1 MDETDFTCGMD
12 VALTVMGGK
21 WKPLILFHLAQGT
34 QRFGELRRLVAGI
47 SEKMLIQQLREL
59 LSDGVVARH
68 DYQELPPKVEYSL
81 TQFGAGLATA
91 LAPLCAWG
99 TAHASVVASLTAR
112 RRSRSLRAASPSLEY
127 LPNGRHSYERKR
139 ALK

>member
-1 MDETDFTCGMD
+1 MDEAAFTCGMD

-21 WKPLILFHLAQGT
+21 WKPLILFHLAQGP

-59 LSDGVVARH
+59 VSDGIVSRQ
-68 DYQELPPKVEYSL
+68 DFRELPPKVEYSL
-81 TQFGAGLATA
+81 TEFGQGLATA

-99 TAHASVVASLTAR
+99 TAHLGAVASLTAR
-112 RRSRSLRAASPSLEY
+112 RRKASKQPALEQ
-127 LPNGRHSYERKR
+127 
-139 ALK
+139 A

>member
-21 WKPLILFHLAQGT
+21 WKPLILFHLAQRP
-34 QRFGELRRLVAGI
+34 QRFGELRRLVTGI

-59 LSDGVVARH
+59 ESDGIVARR
-68 DYQELPPKVEYSL
+68 DFRELPPKVEYSL
-81 TQFGAGLATA
+81 TDFGQGLATA

-99 TAHASVVASLTAR
+99 RGRARSGWLRSIRGPTASLTKKR
-112 RRSRSLRAASPSLEY
+112 CRSLSWIVRSR
-127 LPNGRHSYERKR
+127 G
-139 ALK
+139 

>member
-1 MDETDFTCGMD
+1 MDEAAFTCGMD

-21 WKPLILFHLAQGT
+21 WKPLILFHLAQGP

-59 LSDGVVARH
+59 VSDGIVSRQ
-68 DYQELPPKVEYSL
+68 DFRELPPKVEYSL
-81 TQFGAGLATA
+81 TEFGQGLATA

-99 TAHASVVASLTAR
+99 TAHIGAVASLTAR
-112 RRSRSLRAASPSLEY
+112 RRKASKQPALEQ
-127 LPNGRHSYERKR
+127 
-139 ALK
+139 A

>member
-1 MDETDFTCGMD
+1 MDEAAFTCGTD

-21 WKPLILFHLAQGT
+21 WKPLILFHLAQGP

-59 LSDGVVARH
+59 VSDGIVSRQ
-68 DYQELPPKVEYSL
+68 DFRELPPKVEYSL
-81 TQFGAGLATA
+81 TEFGQGLATA

-99 TAHASVVASLTAR
+99 TAHIGAVASLTAR
-112 RRSRSLRAASPSLEY
+112 RRKASKQPALEQ
-127 LPNGRHSYERKR
+127 
-139 ALK
+139 A

>member
-1 MDETDFTCGMD
+1 MDEAAFTCGMD

-21 WKPLILFHLAQGT
+21 WKPLILFHLAQGP

-59 LSDGVVARH
+59 VSDGIVSRQ
-68 DYQELPPKVEYSL
+68 DFRELPPKVEYSL
-81 TQFGAGLATA
+81 TEFGQGLATA

-99 TAHASVVASLTAR
+99 TAHLGAVASLTAR
-112 RRSRSLRAASPSLEY
+112 RRKASKQPAREQ
-127 LPNGRHSYERKR
+127 
-139 ALK
+139 A